1 MAEEHSSSQEHL
13 YEISSTEL
21 NSYTSDASTFQ
32 QSRFDISH
40 RIAES
45 FHCVQQLILSL
56 YQREGL
62 DPHEK
67 QVWEFIREQYRKHRV
82 TSMFKKRVSELVNQD
97 LELSNLIVI
106 GYVFVTVNLNGI
118 NIFTTPC

>member
-13 YEISSTEL
+13 DEISSTEL

-40 RIAES
+40 RIAEY
-45 FHCVQQLILSL
+45 FHCEQQLILSL

-82 TSMFKKRVSELVNQD
+82 TSMFKKRVS
-97 LELSNLIVI
+97 
-106 GYVFVTVNLNGI
+106 
-118 NIFTTPC
+118 